1 MESEDRDLSGVAAVP
16 GAPTGTA
23 TAATTGTARPARR
36 TVRAKKPRAATA
48 ARREEILQAAMETFG
63 SRGYYNGS
71 LGEVAERVGMTHA
84 GVLHHFGSKDR
95 LLLEVLEYRDR
106 TDVEHLEGHQP
117 PGGLGLFHHLVRT
130 ARLNAQRPGIVQTYA
145 VLSAEAVTED
155 HPGQDWFRERYSGLR
170 RLVGVALT
178 EVCAADDPPDAADLD
193 AAAASVLAV
202 MDGLQIQWLLDRDA
216 VDLAGATA
224 FAIDA
229 ILTAAVL
236 GKRRRS
242 VLAEPR

>member
-1 MESEDRDLSGVAAVP
+1 MDLARAG
-16 GAPTGTA
+16 
-23 TAATTGTARPARR
+23 ATTGTTAAPGARPARR
-36 TVRAKKPRAATA
+36 PVRAKKPRAATA

-117 PGGLGLFHHLVRT
+117 PGGLRLFHHLVTT

-155 HPGQDWFRERYSGLR
+155 HPGQDWFRERYTELR

-178 EVCAADDPPDAADLD
+178 EVCAGDDPPDAADLD

-229 ILTAAVL
+229 ILAAAVQ

-242 VLAEPR
+242 VLDAQG

>member
-1 MESEDRDLSGVAAVP
+1 MESEDLGASRPVTGPAA
-16 GAPTGTA
+16 APTGG
-23 TAATTGTARPARR
+23 AATTGARTARRP
-36 TVRAKKPRAATA
+36 VRVRKPRAATA

-117 PGGLGLFHHLVRT
+117 PGGLGLFHHLVTT

-155 HPGQDWFRERYSGLR
+155 HPGQDWFRERYTELR
-170 RLVGVALT
+170 RLVGAALT
-178 EVCAADDPPDAADLD
+178 EVCADDDPPSPADLD

-242 VLAEPR
+242 ALDDRR

>member
-1 MESEDRDLSGVAAVP
+1 MESDELDVGRDTAV
-16 GAPTGTA
+16 TGTA
-23 TAATTGTARPARR
+23 VTGAPVTGAAATPAPRRP
-36 TVRAKKPRAATA
+36 VRAKKPRAATA
-48 ARREEILQAAMETFG
+48 ARREEILHAAMETFG

-117 PGGLGLFHHLVRT
+117 PGGLDLFRHLVGT
-130 ARLNAQRPGIVQTYA
+130 ARLNAARPGIVQTYA

-155 HPGQDWFRERYSGLR
+155 HPGQEWFRDRYIGLR
-170 RLVGVALT
+170 LLVTDALT
-178 EVCAADDPPDAADLD
+178 EVCTDDDPPDPADL
-193 AAAASVLAV
+193 AAAASSILAV

-229 ILTAAVL
+229 ILAAAIQ

-242 VLAEPR
+242 TLTDPT